1 MKKHQST
8 IYSVYLCMLQQTVDS
23 VMSKLNVYVCY
34 NRTWIQSCPSSTFM
48 CATTERGF
56 SHVQAQRLCV
66 LQQNVDSVMSKLNV
80 YVCYNRTWIQSC
92 PSSTFMCDTSE
103 RGFSHVQAQRLW
115 ICIFVFSVHVQFTA
129 YDSPL
134 SSLNLSFSMSCVP

>member
-66 LQQNVDSVMSKLNV
+66 LQQNVNSVMSKLNV
-80 YVCYNRTWIQSC
+80 YVWYKRTWIQPC
-92 PSSTFMCDTSE
+92 PSSTFMN
-103 RGFSHVQAQRLW
+103 LY
-115 ICIFVFSVHVQFTA
+115 ICIFCPCSVYGLWFSFVIFKPFLFNV
-129 YDSPL
+129 L
-134 SSLNLSFSMSCVP
+134 CSLARFL

>member
-48 CATTERGF
+48 CATTEREF

-66 LQQNVDSVMSKLNV
+66 IQANVDSAMSKLNV
-80 YVCYNRTWIQSC
+80 YEFVYLYFLS
-92 PSSTFMCDTSE
+92 M
-103 RGFSHVQAQRLW
+103 FSLRLM
-115 ICIFVFSVHVQFTA
+115 ILLCH
-129 YDSPL
+129 L
-134 SSLNLSFSMSCVP
+134 